1 MNINE
6 NLENG
11 AVYNQ
16 ETFALEK
23 GIENADLKKQI
34 KKLKI
39 KNLFLKII
47 SIFLALCI
55 FSGGAFIAFTLGRL
69 GFFSKQSIRARLIAT
84 ASTPGKVG
92 SIDGAKLLTKIK
104 SVEAILDNLYYYDLD
119 KSKMETGIFAG
130 IMGSINDRYAD
141 YYTPSAYTTMV
152 EQTEGVYYGIGVV
165 ITQDPKTMVTTV
177 IQVYKNSPGEEAGIK
192 EGDVIVSADGVDVR
206 NLESGELVKLIKGP
220 EKTYVTV
227 GVERKDENG
236 TKKLLELKCQRRAV
250 EIPTV
255 DYEMLPDR
263 KTGMLSI
270 TQFDMVTVSQFKAA
284 YEELKEK
291 GMTQLVIDLR
301 NNPGGVLDS
310 VLQVLDY
317 IIPRY
322 SGKYTLNND
331 NFDPG
336 QTLLVYTKNKFGIDS
351 SFYGDDDHK
360 VDVPIA
366 VLTNGGSASASE
378 LFCGALRDYE
388 MAIIVGEKTF
398 GKGVVQNVI
407 NLDDGTAIKFTISEY
422 FTPSGYSIEKKG
434 IIPDFPIGPAGEKLE
449 YDDDGQVKSSYPV
462 ASFSEALRLE
472 KFADGN
478 LSDFQLAKAVYE
490 LDNKSNN
497 K

>member
-1 MNINE
+1 MNTNE
-6 NLENG
+6 NLENN
-11 AVYNQ
+11 AVYTE

-23 GIENADLKKQI
+23 GIENANLKKQI
-34 KKLKI
+34 KGLKI
-39 KNLFLKII
+39 KNMFLKIT

-55 FSGGAFIAFTLGRL
+55 VALGGFVAYTLGRL

-130 IMGSINDRYAD
+130 IMGSLEDRYSD

-165 ITQDPKTMVTTV
+165 ISQDPNTMVTTV

-192 EGDVIVSADGVDVR
+192 AGDVIVSADGTDVR
-206 NLESGELVKLIKGP
+206 KLESSELVKLIKGP
-220 EKTYVTV
+220 EKTFVTV
-227 GVERKDENG
+227 GVERTDENG

-255 DYEMLPDR
+255 EYEMLPDK

-270 TQFDMVTVSQFKAA
+270 TQFDMITVSQFKTA

-310 VLQVLDY
+310 VLQILDY
-317 IIPRY
+317 ILPRY
-322 SGKYTLNND
+322 NGKYTLNND
-331 NFDPG
+331 NFDAG

-378 LFCGALRDYE
+378 LFCGALRDYGLGI
-388 MAIIVGEKTF
+388 MVGEKTF

-434 IIPDFPIGPAGEKLE
+434 IIPDFPIGFDGEKIE
-449 YDDDGQVKSSYPV
+449 YNDDGSVKSKFPV
-462 ASFSEALRLE
+462 ASFSDATRLQN
-472 KFADGN
+472 FADNN
-478 LSDFQLAKAVYE
+478 LSDFQLAKAVLE
-490 LDNKSNN
+490 LNNKSNR
-497 K
+497 

>member
-6 NLENG
+6 NLEN
-11 AVYNQ
+11 ANTYTE

-23 GIENADLKKQI
+23 GIENANLKKQI
-34 KKLKI
+34 KRLKI
-39 KNLFLKII
+39 KNTFLKII

-55 FSGGAFIAFTLGRL
+55 VAAGGFVAYTLGRL
-69 GFFSKQSIRARLIAT
+69 GYFSKQSIRARLIAT
-84 ASTPGKVG
+84 ASTPGRIG

-119 KSKMETGIFAG
+119 KSNMETGIFAG

-165 ITQDPKTMVTTV
+165 ISQNPDTMVTTV

-192 EGDVIVSADGVDVR
+192 AGDIIVSADGVDVR
-206 NLESGELVKLIKGP
+206 QLESSELVKLIKGP
-220 EKTYVTV
+220 EKTFVTV
-227 GVERKDENG
+227 GVERKEENG
-236 TKKLLELKCQRRAV
+236 VKKLLELKCERRAV

-255 DYEMLPDR
+255 EYEMLPDK

-270 TQFDMVTVSQFKAA
+270 AQFDMITISQFKSA
-284 YEELKEK
+284 YEELKEN

-310 VLQVLDY
+310 VLQILDY
-317 IIPRY
+317 ILPRY
-322 SGKYTLNND
+322 NGKYTLNDD
-331 NFDPG
+331 NFEAG
-336 QTLLVYTKNKFGIDS
+336 QTLLVYTKNKYGIDS

-366 VLTNGGSASASE
+366 ILTNGGSASASE
-378 LFCGALRDYE
+378 LFCGALRDYGL
-388 MAIIVGEKTF
+388 AIIVGEKTF

-422 FTPSGYSIEKKG
+422 FTPSGYAIEKKG
-434 IIPDFPIGPAGEKLE
+434 IIPDYPIGFDGAKIE
-449 YDDDGQVKSSYPV
+449 YNEDGSVKSSYPI
-462 ASFSEALRLE
+462 ASFSEAKRIQD
-472 KFADGN
+472 FADNN
-478 LSDFQLAKAVYE
+478 LSDYQLAKAILE
-490 LDNKSNN
+490 LNNKS